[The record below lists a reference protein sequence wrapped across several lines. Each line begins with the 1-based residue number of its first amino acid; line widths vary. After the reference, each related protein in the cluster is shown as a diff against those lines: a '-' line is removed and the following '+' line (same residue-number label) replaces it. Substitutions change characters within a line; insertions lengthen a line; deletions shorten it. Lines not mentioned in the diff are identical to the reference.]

1 MRFSQE
7 IESILQELVDRP
19 LTLQDVL
26 AKTSERGFSLII
38 CLLVLPFMLPMPPGL
53 TGVPA
58 TACVLLSLQM
68 AMGRKTPW
76 LPEKIANFTFPRKI
90 VLYLLKS
97 LKKVTNLLEKITRPR
112 LRGIANN
119 PLIWRVNGLF
129 IAWSAFLLMLPVPLT
144 NAIFTAQILLLAV
157 ATLEADGLLMCIAYG
172 MTIATTIVFLTAI
185 AAVLQV
191 QI

>member
-7 IESILQELVDRP
+7 IESLLQELVDRP

-38 CLLVLPFMLPMPPGL
+38 GLLVLPFMFPMPPGL
-53 TGVPA
+53 TGIPA
-58 TACVLLSLQM
+58 TACMLLSIQM
-68 AMGRKTPW
+68 ALGRKTPW
-76 LPEKIANFTFPRKI
+76 LPEKIARFSFPRKI

-97 LKKVTNLLEKITRPR
+97 LKKITNLLEKITRPR
-112 LRGIANN
+112 LRKIAEN

-144 NAIFTAQILLLAV
+144 NAIFTTQILLLAV

-172 MTIATTIVFLTAI
+172 MTIATTIAFMAAI
-185 AAVLQV
+185 VTV
-191 QI
+191 VKIPI